1 MERLVEALYDRI
13 EADAELRTLFP
24 ADLGPGRERQQWFL
38 EQWLGGE
45 PRYSRERGE
54 PFLRRRHFPFVIT
67 EAAAERWLSHMAA
80 SLSEIAR
87 SGAGVDAA
95 VAAEVMQR
103 LRPLALHMVNADDDV
118 PREPYDPNEERAPGP
133 IQPTD
138 PR

>member
-1 MERLVEALYDRI
+1 MQRLVEAFYDRI
-13 EADAELRTLFP
+13 EMDAELRALFP

-80 SLSEIAR
+80 ALSELAR
-87 SGAGVDAA
+87 SGVGVDESAT
-95 VAAEVMQR
+95 AEVMQR
-103 LRPLALHMVNADDDV
+103 LRPLALQMVNADDDV
-118 PREPYDPNEERAPGP
+118 PREPYDPHEERAPGP
-133 IQPTD
+133 IQID
-138 PR
+138 